1 MLEKRER
8 FVRLSVREGRREPR
22 QPASGIPGCLVS
34 SIRSWMNDGLRT
46 EDSLNRLSRLLDL
59 SSGEY
64 VWYEVAEGLTA
75 AVADGVPEALDIV
88 DALLFLGHDP
98 EALDEMLWDVEHEYT
113 VHTDRKRLVLRVD
126 DSAWAALAV
135 AVSAENE
142 ASDAL
147 EQAWAYQYGRNGQ
160 DASKVWDLCTR
171 AVESVLK
178 PLVSPN
184 DSKATLG
191 KMIQALEDAPHK
203 WEFAL
208 PTRER
213 KGALITGMTS
223 FISALRIV
231 GYNPSRHGGSS
242 DKVQLAE
249 SAVVLHQAVAIVCWL
264 NQGALRVSE

>member
-1 MLEKRER
+1 M
-8 FVRLSVREGRREPR
+8 
-22 QPASGIPGCLVS
+22 
-34 SIRSWMNDGLRT
+34 DGLGYVGRQG
-46 EDSLNRLSRLLDL
+46 EARLRRLCRLLQIDFSGSRLEEQAHTLVLCMCGQD
-59 SSGEY
+59 
-64 VWYEVAEGLTA
+64 
-75 AVADGVPEALDIV
+75 DEALDII
-88 DALLFLGHDP
+88 DALLFLGHRP
-98 EALDEMLWDVEHEYT
+98 EELDEMLWDVEHEYT

-142 ASDAL
+142 ASNAL
-147 EQAWAYQYGRNGQ
+147 EQAWACQYGRSGQ
-160 DASKVWDLCTR
+160 DASKVWDLCTQ

-191 KMIQALEDAPHK
+191 KMIQALEDAPRK

-213 KGALITGMTS
+213 KGALITGVDS

>member
-1 MLEKRER
+1 MFTSHTFGEFPQKKR
-8 FVRLSVREGRREPR
+8 VRKLG
-22 QPASGIPGCLVS
+22 
-34 SIRSWMNDGLRT
+34 
-46 EDSLNRLSRLLDL
+46 RLLDIDTV
-59 SSGEY
+59 EY
-64 VWYEVAEGLTA
+64 DPEGHAYTL
-75 AVADGVPEALDIV
+75 VEAIGGDEQQAFDII
-88 DALLFLGHDP
+88 DALLFIGHSP
-98 EALDEMLWDVEHEYT
+98 EELDEMLWDVEHEYT
-113 VHTDRKRLVLRVD
+113 VHTDGKRLVLSVD

-160 DASKVWDLCTR
+160 DAGKVWDLCTQ

-184 DSKATLG
+184 GSKATLG
-191 KMIQALEDAPHK
+191 KMIQALEDALHK

-213 KGALITGMTS
+213 KGALITGMDS

-231 GYNPSRHGGSS
+231 GYNPSRHGE
-242 DKVQLAE
+242 VR
-249 SAVVLHQAVAIVCWL
+249 IRCNWL
-264 NQGALRVSE
+264 SQPLSYTRRS